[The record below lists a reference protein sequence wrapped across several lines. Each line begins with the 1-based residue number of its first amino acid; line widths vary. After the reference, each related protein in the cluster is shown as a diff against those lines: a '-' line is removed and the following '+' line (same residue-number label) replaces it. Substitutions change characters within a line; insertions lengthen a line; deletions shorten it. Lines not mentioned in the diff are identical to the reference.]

1 MLFVYEVI
9 LIGKLY
15 IITGPAG
22 VGKSTIS
29 KKIAERS
36 CKSALIEG
44 DEIYHQV
51 VGGYV
56 PAWKDGNHLSLFW
69 NVCINMMRTY
79 LEAGYDV
86 VFDYIVNPDNLKAI
100 QESFRDFEIKFVVLM
115 VDEETLLLRDSQR
128 DEDCQMK
135 ERCVILL
142 NSFKNKGF
150 EERNVLDTSSLS
162 VEEIVG
168 IVESEDRF
176 IV

>member
-1 MLFVYEVI
+1 M
-9 LIGKLY
+9 GKLY

-29 KKIAERS
+29 KRLAENKT
-36 CKSALIEG
+36 KSVLIEG

-69 NVCINMMRTY
+69 NICINLMRTY

-86 VFDYIVNPDNLKAI
+86 VFNYIVNPDNLQAI
-100 QESFRDFEIKFVVLM
+100 KESFRNFEIKFVVLM

-135 ERCVILL
+135 ERCVALL
-142 NSFKNKGF
+142 NSFRNKGF
-150 EERNVLDTSSLS
+150 EECNVLDTSGLS

-168 IVESEDRF
+168 VVENEDRF